1 MTKTYHFW
9 ITGCQMNYADAR
21 RVATELEKLG
31 YQPTPRAE
39 DADVVVLET
48 CTVRQQS
55 EDKAYHKLQSLRP
68 LKARRPDMTVAVM
81 GCVVGVRGNEAL
93 TQRFP
98 FVDVF
103 MEPSTDGLPLVSHL
117 TQDSDYALELAETA
131 ARHALMDED
140 PLPNPLPK
148 GEGVLSPL
156 PNGGG
161 VLPPLPKG
169 EGVLPPLPNGGGVRS
184 PSLREGLG
192 EGQPQG
198 QLPVSAPVAVVY
210 GCSHACTFCI
220 IPQKRG
226 RERSRPV
233 GEIVAEVRGLAA
245 RGVKEV
251 VLLGQIVDRYG
262 TDIPGGPDLAD
273 LLRVVNDVDGLER
286 IRFLTSHPNYMT
298 DRILRAVADLPKV
311 MPQIEVPIQ
320 AGDNDVLEAM
330 KRGYTR
336 EQYRELVQHV
346 RAVIPDAAI
355 HCDVIVGF
363 PGESEAQFMATYDIL
378 AELRLDKLHLARYS
392 PRPGTVSA
400 RRMADDVPDEEKR
413 RRFHL
418 IEALQK
424 EVSTEKMRRYLGQT
438 VEVLVEERDKG
449 RWRGRTPHNK
459 LVFFDD
465 AGDRRGQLVAV
476 HVSHTGP
483 WSMSGTTADRR
494 PTTAE
499 SIPLSIAL

>member
-21 RVATELEKLG
+21 RVAVELEKLG
-31 YQPTPRAE
+31 YQATPRAE

-140 PLPNPLPK
+140 PIPK
-148 GEGVLSPL
+148 GEGA
-156 PNGGG
+156 
-161 VLPPLPKG
+161 
-169 EGVLPPLPNGGGVRS
+169 RS
-184 PSLREGLG
+184 TSLREGLG

-233 GEIVAEVRGLAA
+233 GEIVAEVRGLVA

-262 TDIPGGPDLAD
+262 TDVDGGPDLAD

-336 EQYRELVQHV
+336 EQYRTLVQHV
-346 RAVIPDAAI
+346 REVIPDAAI

-363 PGESEAQFMATYDIL
+363 PGETEAQFMATYDIL
-378 AELRLDKLHLARYS
+378 DELRLDKIHLARYS
-392 PRPGTVSA
+392 PRPGGWTTTWLTRRSA
-400 RRMADDVPDEEKR
+400 A
-413 RRFHL
+413 
-418 IEALQK
+418 
-424 EVSTEKMRRYLGQT
+424 VSTWSRGCKRPSQPRRCASIW
-438 VEVLVEERDKG
+438 G
-449 RWRGRTPHNK
+449 RLSRCWSRNATR
-459 LVFFDD
+459 V
-465 AGDRRGQLVAV
+465 AGA
-476 HVSHTGP
+476 
-483 WSMSGTTADRR
+483 AAR
-494 PTTAE
+494 PTISSSSSTTRATCVGNLCT
-499 SIPLSIAL
+499 ST

>member
-1 MTKTYHFW
+1 MSKTYHFW

-31 YQPTPRAE
+31 YRPTPLAE
-39 DADVVVLET
+39 EADVVVLET

-68 LKARRPDMTVAVM
+68 LKARRPEMTVAVM

-93 TQRFP
+93 EQRFP

-117 TQDSDYALELAETA
+117 TQDSDYALEMAETA

-140 PLPNPLPK
+140 PLPNPLPQ
-148 GEGVLSPL
+148 GE
-156 PNGGG
+156 
-161 VLPPLPKG
+161 
-169 EGVLPPLPNGGGVRS
+169 GVRS
-184 PSLREGLG
+184 PSLWEGLG
-192 EGQPQG
+192 EGQ
-198 QLPVSAPVAVVY
+198 LTVSAPVAIVY

-233 GEIVAEVRGLAA
+233 GEIVAEVRGLVA

-262 TDIPGGPDLAD
+262 TDYGDGPDLAD

-336 EQYRELVQHV
+336 EQYRALIHRV
-346 RAVIPDAAI
+346 REVIPDAAI
-355 HCDVIVGF
+355 HGDIIVGF
-363 PGESEAQFMATYDIL
+363 PGETAAQFQATYDIL

-400 RRMADDVPDEEKR
+400 RRMSDDVADEEKR

-418 IEALQK
+418 IESLQK
-424 EVSTEKMRRYLGQT
+424 EIATEKMRRYLGQT

-465 AGDRRGQLVAV
+465 ARDLRGRLVPV
-476 HVSHTGP
+476 HVTHTGP
-483 WSMSGTTADRR
+483 WSMSGRTADHR
-494 PTTAE
+494 PPTAE
-499 SIPLSIAL
+499 SIPLAIAL

>member
-1 MTKTYHFW
+1 MSKTYHFW

-31 YQPTPRAE
+31 YRPTPRAE

-68 LKARRPDMTVAVM
+68 LKARRPEMTVAVM

-117 TQDSDYALELAETA
+117 TQDSDYALELAETE
-131 ARHALMDED
+131 ARYAFMDGED
-140 PLPNPLPK
+140 PRGGAGEILLSPAPLPPRSPALPAMS
-148 GEGVLSPL
+148 EGV
-156 PNGGG
+156 G
-161 VLPPLPKG
+161 
-169 EGVLPPLPNGGGVRS
+169 
-184 PSLREGLG
+184 
-192 EGQPQG
+192 
-198 QLPVSAPVAVVY
+198 VSAPVAVVY

-233 GEIVAEVRGLAA
+233 GEIVAEVRGLVA

-262 TDIPGGPDLAD
+262 TDIGGGPDLAD

-336 EQYRELVQHV
+336 EQYRALIHRV
-346 RAVIPDAAI
+346 REVIPDAAI
-355 HCDVIVGF
+355 HGDIIVGF
-363 PGESEAQFMATYDIL
+363 PGETAAQFQATYDIL

-400 RRMADDVPDEEKR
+400 RRLADDVADEEKR
-413 RRFHL
+413 RRFHQ
-418 IEALQK
+418 IESLQK

-465 AGDRRGQLVAV
+465 PRELRGQLVPV
-476 HVSHTGP
+476 HVTHTGP
-483 WSMSGTTADRR
+483 WSMSGKAADGARVA
-494 PTTAE
+494 PILEA
-499 SIPLSIAL
+499 IPLSVL